1 LSRQYDKWI
10 EFIEIFSYVI
20 KYKQGKENIVVDA
33 LSRRYVLL
41 STLNA
46 RLLGFEHIKEL
57 YMDDDFGNICDAYKN
72 LTCGKFCRLN

>member
-1 LSRQYDKWI
+1 MSRQYDKWI
-10 EFIEIFSYVI
+10 EFIETFSYVI

-41 STLNA
+41 STLNV

-57 YMDDDFGNICDAYKN
+57 YIDGDFANIYDAYKN
-72 LTCGKFCRLN
+72 STFGKFYRLN